1 MSKVSLAFENLR
13 AFVIVMVLAFH
24 SFMAYMTF
32 QPLSQSSFDKP
43 PYDWQAHPIIDE
55 NRWRATSSASRRGR
69 QSKPDVRPGRYSCAV
84 DSKLTLSNGPRPAV

>member
-1 MSKVSLAFENLR
+1 MSRVSLAFENLR

-32 QPLSQSSFDKP
+32 QPVSQSPFDKP

-55 NRWRATSSASRRGR
+55 NRWWGFDLFGAFQFFTSCNSCFFVGPVCMAKPRA
-69 QSKPDVRPGRYSCAV
+69 
-84 DSKLTLSNGPRPAV
+84 